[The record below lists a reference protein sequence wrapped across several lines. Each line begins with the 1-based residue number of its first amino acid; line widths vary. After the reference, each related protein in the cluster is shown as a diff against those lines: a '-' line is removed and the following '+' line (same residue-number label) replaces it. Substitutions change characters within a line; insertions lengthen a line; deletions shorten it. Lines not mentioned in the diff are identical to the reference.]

1 MKMPTGETLFLATM
15 AAASLG
21 ITAVA
26 FKTIPVLRRIAEA
39 CESAADTAF
48 WSACEADL
56 DEDDD
61 QTGEPILSA
70 EEEAT
75 WSALIEDLA
84 PPSLTQRVRSL
95 FTRKGI

>member
-1 MKMPTGETLFLATM
+1 MPTGETLFLATM

-26 FKTIPVLRRIAEA
+26 FRTIPILRRVAEA
-39 CESAADTAF
+39 CEYSADTAF
-48 WSACEADL
+48 WSACEADI

-61 QTGEPILSA
+61 QMSDPILSA

-75 WSALIEDLA
+75 WSALMVELTT
-84 PPSLTQRVRSL
+84 PSLTQRVRSL